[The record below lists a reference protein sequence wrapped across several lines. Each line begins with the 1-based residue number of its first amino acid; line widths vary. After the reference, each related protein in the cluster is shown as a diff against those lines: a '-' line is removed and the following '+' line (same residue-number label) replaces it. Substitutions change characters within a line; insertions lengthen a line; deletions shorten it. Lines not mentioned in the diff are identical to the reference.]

1 MISSIH
7 PFRKFQIEKD
17 LRKAIRNLKQSSPN
31 LFLRDY
37 ADNSV
42 GVFSFPINY
51 PIERIPNSTVMQK
64 LMWNVLSLR
73 SDITDFSN
81 FWDYYRQIFKF
92 KHDLSKM
99 LSLTDIED
107 IPWSEIKFPYDNF
120 YISFGNYGQE
130 AFSTDST
137 IDNYRYII
145 DGAYVKYIDKG
156 SLVFD
161 GPNILIKFTATLVS
175 PKYEETINDQPEGYH
190 YSDPIYEYILSG
202 KEGETIGDALIN
214 GESNYLSYCK
224 KMDQMNYDNSV
235 NFCKTVNIPI
245 TDEKLY
251 IQRDRFLR
259 SKNYITPFIPLLFNC
274 IFYLTQYSDFVKE
287 GFPEEAP
294 KSLVEKHKV
303 HQNEKTKKKIERE
316 ILNHGYSVVKFVH
329 SSAKLE
335 TDSIPTN
342 REMNTHWRR
351 GHWHNQAYG
360 NKLSERKYIW
370 INPTIVRKDKGD
382 PVGHIYNV

>member
-17 LRKAIRNLKQSSPN
+17 LRKSIRNVKHASPH
-31 LFLRDY
+31 LFVRDHP
-37 ADNSV
+37 DNCI

-51 PIERIPNSTVMQK
+51 PIDKIPNSTEMQK
-64 LMWNVLSLR
+64 LMWNVLSMHN
-73 SDITDFSN
+73 DIIDFSL
-81 FWDYYRQIFKF
+81 FWDYSRQIFKF
-92 KHDLSKM
+92 NHDLTKM

-107 IPWSEIKFPYDNF
+107 IPWSEIKFPYNDF

-130 AFSTDST
+130 IFSTNST
-137 IDNYRYII
+137 IDNYHSII

-161 GPNILIKFTATLVS
+161 GPNILIKFTANLVS
-175 PKYEETINDQPEGYH
+175 PQYEETINDQPKGYH
-190 YSDPIYEYILSG
+190 YSDPFYEYILSG
-202 KEGETIGDALIN
+202 KDGETIGDALKN
-214 GESNYLSYCK
+214 GESNYLAYCE
-224 KMDQMNYDNSV
+224 KMDQMSYDNSV
-235 NFCKTVNIPI
+235 SFCKSANIPI
-245 TDEKLY
+245 INEKLY

-259 SKNYITPFIPLLFNC
+259 SKSYIASSIPLLFNC

-287 GFPEEAP
+287 EFPNEAP

-303 HQNEKTKKKIERE
+303 QQNEKTRKKIERE
-316 ILNHGYSVVKFVH
+316 INNHGYSIVKFVH
-329 SSAKLE
+329 SSAKSE
-335 TDSIPTN
+335 ADSIPTN

-351 GHWHNQAYG
+351 GHWRNQAYG
-360 NKLSERKYIW
+360 NKLIERKYIW

-382 PVGHIYNV
+382 PSGHIYNV